1 MQLDQLM
8 DHGPIIAQ
16 QTIHISPTD
25 TYIELEQK
33 IIQTST
39 TLLLEYLP
47 PFLAGQITPKPQD
60 HTQASIVSM
69 VQKQDGQINWQK
81 HTAQDIINLYRAYI
95 NWPQV
100 YTYLNTDKKVIFEQI
115 QFQVNQS
122 NKLQPGHWQLDQQ
135 NNQLIIGTI
144 DGNIAVTQLKIEGK
158 NSIDPKS
165 FANGYKDIYFIT

>member
-8 DHGPIIAQ
+8 DHGPIISQ
-16 QTIHISPTD
+16 KKITISPTD

-33 IIQTST
+33 IIQTSA
-39 TLLLEYLP
+39 TLLLESLP
-47 PFLAGQITPKPQD
+47 KFLAGQITPQPQD
-60 HTQASIVSM
+60 HTKASIVSM
-69 VQKQDGQINWQK
+69 VQKQDAQINWQQ
-81 HTAQDIINLYRAYI
+81 HTAQNIINLYRAYI

-100 YTYLNTDKKVIFEQI
+100 YTYLNTGKKVIFEQI

-144 DGNIAVTQLKIEGK
+144 DGNIAVTKLKIEGK

-165 FANGYKDIYFIT
+165 FANGYQDINFIT